1 MIGRGDKVDE
11 SNIKAIRS
19 WAVPKIIHDIRS
31 FHRRAFSYRWFIRNL
46 STIMASMTKVI
57 KGSSFKWAPKADS
70 TFEEVTTKLTKAPVQ
85 ALPCFDR
92 VLEVECDA
100 SGVGIGG
107 VLTQEGQ
114 PLSFFSKKLCHSR
127 RKYSTYD

>member
-1 MIGRGDKVDE
+1 MDE
-11 SNIKAIRS
+11 SKVKEIRS
-19 WAVPKIIHDIRS
+19 WPVPKRIHDVGSCHRLTS
-31 FHRRAFSYRWFIRNL
+31 FYRWFIRNF
-46 STIMASMTKVI
+46 STILAPMTKVI